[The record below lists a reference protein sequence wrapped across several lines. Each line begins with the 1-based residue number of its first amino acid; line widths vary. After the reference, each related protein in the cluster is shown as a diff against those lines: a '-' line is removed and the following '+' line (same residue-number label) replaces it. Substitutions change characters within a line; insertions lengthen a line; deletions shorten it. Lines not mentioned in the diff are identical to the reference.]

1 MEYQKMINLIDNTPI
16 QPSKSKTKKWIEII
30 DESRETYSKD
40 L

>member
-1 MEYQKMINLIDNTPI
+1 MLNLIDNTPI
-16 QPSKSKTKKWIEII
+16 QPSKSKTKNWIEII

>member
-1 MEYQKMINLIDNTPI
+1 MINLIDNTPI
-16 QPSKSKTKKWIEII
+16 QPSKPKTKNWIEII